1 MDKDILLELRETKK
15 MLDETRLKQE
25 FWRGVVRG
33 VIGSA
38 VAFSGLMGLVYYM
51 VQIVV
56 ALK

>member
-1 MDKDILLELRETKK
+1 

-51 VQIVV
+51 LQIVM